1 MNDVWSMAWHGQT
14 DCSVSF
20 ADNGA
25 SLIVEYPHDAAE
37 IDAWRTRWTEMVWM
51 TIPQTELTIAAL

>member
-1 MNDVWSMAWHGQT
+1 MAWHGQT